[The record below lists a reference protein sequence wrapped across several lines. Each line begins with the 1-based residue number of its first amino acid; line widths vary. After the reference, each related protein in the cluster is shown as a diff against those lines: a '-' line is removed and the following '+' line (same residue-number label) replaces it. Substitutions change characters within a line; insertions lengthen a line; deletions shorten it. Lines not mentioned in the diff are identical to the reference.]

1 MNRHQQRVKLMIAIY
16 QYLLLK
22 GDLSEIADE
31 IQTDDPEINTY
42 FYDVLAAIEKN
53 EEELITK
60 INDRLIDWDYTRL
73 GFIEQ
78 AILLLGVVEITM
90 LGYDKPIV
98 IDEAVILAKDYCD
111 EDTYKLINGILDQL

>member
-1 MNRHQQRVKLMIAIY
+1 MIAIY